1 MPSPGLSAPLLPHAQ
16 RSLRHTRLFSLSVVL
31 LLKLKLIWPPLP
43 REDGGCWRQI
53 ASSPTT
59 SPPSRCWWNPA
70 SSWGCP
76 REHGVSPSPPPGGGL
91 TALTHTLLSAPGSSQ
106 PPQLTCRLRSG
117 FQRRQ
122 DEQEERSE
130 RQELHCYCGSR
141 AGRSLQE
148 EEMCCQLSAL
158 SLPAPDG
165 TQWVPGHRHQTQTA
179 AAALPAP
186 SPGSPR
192 RDSSAQ
198 LHFIT
203 AATICQVKSSDFLL
217 WVELATGQALFSLAN
232 HAAEMFR
239 QALAVQPADEGSSA
253 LGTDAPKLNASRG
266 KNPPR
271 SVSETLEKVVFPKK
285 LHECIL

>member
-1 MPSPGLSAPLLPHAQ
+1 
-16 RSLRHTRLFSLSVVL
+16 
-31 LLKLKLIWPPLP
+31 
-43 REDGGCWRQI
+43 
-53 ASSPTT
+53 
-59 SPPSRCWWNPA
+59 
-70 SSWGCP
+70 
-76 REHGVSPSPPPGGGL
+76 
-91 TALTHTLLSAPGSSQ
+91 
-106 PPQLTCRLRSG
+106 
-117 FQRRQ
+117 
-122 DEQEERSE
+122 
-130 RQELHCYCGSR
+130 
-141 AGRSLQE
+141 
-148 EEMCCQLSAL
+148 MCCQLSAL

-203 AATICQVKSSDFLL
+203 AATFCQVKSSDFLL

-271 SVSETLEKVVFPKK
+271 RVSETLEKVVFSKK

>member
-1 MPSPGLSAPLLPHAQ
+1 MEAAGARLL
-16 RSLRHTRLFSLSVVL
+16 R
-31 LLKLKLIWPPLP
+31 
-43 REDGGCWRQI
+43 
-53 ASSPTT
+53 
-59 SPPSRCWWNPA
+59 
-70 SSWGCP
+70 
-76 REHGVSPSPPPGGGL
+76 PPPRPRLHAAGGTLRPLGDAPESTVSHQALLQGGGL

-130 RQELHCYCGSR
+130 RQELHRCCGSR
-141 AGRSLQE
+141 AGRSLRE

-165 TQWVPGHRHQTQTA
+165 TQWVPGHCHQTQTA